1 MEHRYIIKRTL
12 LATALL
18 LAAHTPTQAQS
29 AESLLEQFDRKPAT
43 ATANRFLETLKMAEI
58 TDETAHFS
66 PDAPTDTLRLQVWY
80 WASEYFYATHQYAKA
95 AEYGKRA
102 LPLCT
107 AGNDRTIEADCL
119 NLLAAVHI
127 RLADFQAAAA
137 YAKRCN
143 ELDRKS
149 GDPDKIS
156 SSLNTLAGIYMGAR
170 MPKEA
175 EKYVL
180 VGIKTCREAENPQ
193 RMAVLQGMASE
204 VYHALGQE
212 DAALSYAEEAFRLE
226 EQLGRKDK
234 AAVRLTQMAA
244 ALLHLKRTDEARA
257 ALQRAIPQLR
267 ADNNLQSLGIAC
279 NQMGGVC
286 LADRKPAEAVAYYR
300 EATDIFTRLKDG
312 YNESHARLGLYNALK
327 GSDPQAA
334 MREMERYK
342 ELKDSIYDTEA
353 AETLSRYAAEL
364 ENEQLQ
370 SANAEVRASSRRV
383 TTAAAGLVAVLLL
396 LAGGIWLFMRR
407 RHLQQSRINEELSA
421 DITKLREQYRLLH
434 LQYDQ
439 ALGNRKDIIQGIKPT
454 DRDFLER
461 TISTIN
467 EQINAGQADAATIA
481 AKLSLSPFQLRQR
494 LDAITG
500 EKPQNFIQTVR
511 MQRAR
516 YLLGN
521 HPELNVTDVARL
533 CAYTDT
539 SNFTRAFKKAFGIT
553 PSQYLEERNE
563 AKEAEKKN

>member
-1 MEHRYIIKRTL
+1 MVHRYIIKRTL
-12 LATALL
+12 LAAALL
-18 LAAHTPTQAQS
+18 LASHAPAWAQS
-29 AESLLEQFDRKPAT
+29 AESLLQQFDRQPT
-43 ATANRFLETLKMAEI
+43 VATANRFLETLRMAEI
-58 TDETAHFS
+58 TDETVIFS
-66 PDAPTDTLRLQVWY
+66 PDTPTDTLRLQVWY
-80 WASEYFYATHQYAKA
+80 WASEFFYATHQYAKA
-95 AEYGKRA
+95 AEYGKNA
-102 LPLCT
+102 LPLSA

-127 RLADFQAAAA
+127 RLADFQAAAT

-143 ELDRKS
+143 ELDRQS

-170 MPKEA
+170 RPKEA

-180 VGIKTCREAENPQ
+180 EGIKTCRAAGNPQ

-212 DAALSYAEEAFRLE
+212 DTALSYAEEAFRLE
-226 EQLGRKDK
+226 KQLGRKDK

-244 ALLHLKRTDEARA
+244 ALLHLKRTDEARN
-257 ALQRAIPQLR
+257 ALQRAMPQLR

-286 LADRKPAEAVAYYR
+286 LADGEAAEAVAYYR

-327 GSDPQAA
+327 ESDPQAA
-334 MREMERYK
+334 MREMERYR
-342 ELKDSIYDTEA
+342 ELKDSIYDTETAEALGRHA
-353 AETLSRYAAEL
+353 AAL

-370 SANAEVRASSRRV
+370 SDNAKARASSRRV
-383 TTAAAGLVAVLLL
+383 TVAAAGLAAILLL
-396 LAGGIWLFMRR
+396 LAGGIWFFMRR
-407 RHLQQSRINEELSA
+407 RHSQQSRINEELSA

-434 LQYDQ
+434 LQYDH

-461 TISTIN
+461 AISTIN
-467 EQINAGQADAATIA
+467 EQINAGQVDAATIA

-494 LDAITG
+494 LGAITG

-521 HPELNVTDVARL
+521 HPELNVTEVARL

-539 SNFTRAFKKAFGIT
+539 SNFTRAFRKAFGIT
-553 PSQYLEERNE
+553 PSQYLEERNGTVGT
-563 AKEAEKKN
+563 KEKN